1 MTRRAQ
7 ARETAL
13 KLLAC
18 GGPTALLVGTM
29 FAIGG
34 KPAAIATLIFGGLAA
49 VGLATSVRTVPAAVI
64 GGLALAAGLVAMLV
78 FFAYVRS
85 A

>member
-7 ARETAL
+7 FREAVL
-13 KLLAC
+13 KILAC
-18 GGPTALLVGTM
+18 VVPTALLVGTM

-34 KPAAIATLIFGGLAA
+34 KPAAVATLVFGGLAA
-49 VGLATSVRTVPAAVI
+49 IGLATSVRSVRAAVI
-64 GGLALAAGLVAMLV
+64 GGLAIAAGLIAMLV